1 MSAYAFKIDLDGNA
15 VKGMQQM
22 QSEAEKLHS
31 KTKEIHGSFGKL
43 GESVKELAN
52 EFKGLALGALGIGS
66 MFAGFEFI
74 KSSKE
79 AFDKFE
85 ESVTKVE
92 AALTSTG
99 HSAGLSL
106 EEISDEAKKLS
117 GQTLF
122 NKAALLDGQSMLLTF
137 TQIKGAVF
145 NEAIPAITDFATR
158 YHMEMA
164 DAALQV
170 GKALNDP
177 EKGMHRLTR
186 MGVVFSKQQEEQ
198 IKHFM
203 SINDVASAQRVML
216 GELNTEFGGLAK
228 AMTTTDEGKLK
239 IAAKTL
245 DNFKL
250 SVGELISKF
259 LVGLIP
265 AFNAVVNIAK
275 EFKNWITGDSDSAYI
290 FKEVLAV
297 ISIALAGYL
306 VYVTLISTAT
316 KIWTAFQ
323 WALNVAMTANPIGL
337 VVIAVVALIAGIA
350 ALWDKCEGFR
360 KVVGGIFAEIAKVI
374 MGVVHIFT
382 NFAHMVGNVFTGH
395 FKEAGQA
402 GKNMIADFKK
412 DFTQGWGDAWDKG
425 AEKAKNSKFKFGGLI
440 GLTGD
445 KKAGE
450 HAVMPGIGS
459 AGATAQSAI
468 NTSLLSGA
476 SGGLGEAKIIHIDF
490 HAPLMKIDIPGG
502 NGKDVVDKAP
512 LAMEQLIRI
521 TNNLSQSQGSTF

>member
-177 EKGMHRLTR
+177 EKGIHRLTR

-228 AMTTTDEGKLK
+228 AMTTTDEG
-239 IAAKTL
+239 
-245 DNFKL
+245 
-250 SVGELISKF
+250 KF

-450 HAVMPGIGS
+450 HAGMHGIGS
-459 AGATAQSAI
+459 AGAAAQSAI